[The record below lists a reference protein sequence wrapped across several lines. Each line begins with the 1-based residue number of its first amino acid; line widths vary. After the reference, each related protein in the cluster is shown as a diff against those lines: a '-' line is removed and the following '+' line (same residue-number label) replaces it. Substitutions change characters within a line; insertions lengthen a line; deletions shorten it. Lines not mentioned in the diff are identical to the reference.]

1 MNNTESQTPINSFT
15 LAELIDL
22 AGEQRQGLMRE
33 CITASSDSQMQ
44 VFRFPCRIDAFII
57 GVGTEGETSVSF
69 NLHEFKLKKD
79 SIFIFTPKN
88 VLQVNSQQYFK
99 ADVIAISP
107 DFMRR
112 INIDIKN
119 MMPLFLK
126 FVENPALTLTPEESR
141 SMRGM
146 IAQIERETRGPE
158 THFSFDI
165 VSGLIAATIYKV
177 GDIMYHYL
185 AEHPE
190 GQNNSHNRAEE
201 YFKQFTHLLGEHFRE
216 ERSVGFYARQLCI
229 TPKYL
234 TTLIKRISGQ
244 SVSEWIDNYVI
255 LEAKTL
261 LKYSTMSI
269 QEIAYYLNFPNQSAA
284 TSSATRAC
292 RPRSTR
298 RRTDKGQHPAEH
310 TRRGMS
316 GRGMFDNAY
325 PTVCTPACIRNPGR
339 STAPGFVVAKPRQ
352 KGYPTPKLSAVF
364 FQRRL

>member
-57 GVGTEGETSVSF
+57 GVGTEGETSLSF
-69 NLHEFKLKKD
+69 NLHEFRLKKD
-79 SIFIFTPKN
+79 SMFIFTPKN
-88 VLQVNSQQYFK
+88 ILQVNSQQYFK

-126 FVENPALTLTPEESR
+126 FVENPTLALTPEESR

-269 QEIAYYLNFPNQSAA
+269 QEIAYYLNFPNQSFFGSYFKRN
-284 TSSATRAC
+284 T
-292 RPRSTR
+292 
-298 RRTDKGQHPAEH
+298 
-310 TRRGMS
+310 GMS
-316 GRGMFDNAY
+316 PSQYKAQN
-325 PTVCTPACIRNPGR
+325 
-339 STAPGFVVAKPRQ
+339 
-352 KGYPTPKLSAVF
+352 
-364 FQRRL
+364 

>member
-69 NLHEFKLKKD
+69 NLHEFRLKKD
-79 SIFIFTPKN
+79 SMFIFTPKN
-88 VLQVNSQQYFK
+88 ILQVNSQQYFK

-126 FVENPALTLTPEESR
+126 FVENPTLALTPEESR

-158 THFSFDI
+158 TRFSFDI

-269 QEIAYYLNFPNQSAA
+269 QEIAYYLNFPNQSFFGSYFKRN
-284 TSSATRAC
+284 T
-292 RPRSTR
+292 
-298 RRTDKGQHPAEH
+298 
-310 TRRGMS
+310 GMS
-316 GRGMFDNAY
+316 PSQYKAQN
-325 PTVCTPACIRNPGR
+325 
-339 STAPGFVVAKPRQ
+339 
-352 KGYPTPKLSAVF
+352 
-364 FQRRL
+364 

>member
-1 MNNTESQTPINSFT
+1 MNNTENQTPINSFT

-69 NLHEFKLKKD
+69 NLHEFRLKKD
-79 SIFIFTPKN
+79 SMFIFTPKN
-88 VLQVNSQQYFK
+88 ILQVNSQQYFK

-126 FVENPALTLTPEESR
+126 FVENPTLALTPEESR

-269 QEIAYYLNFPNQSAA
+269 QEIAYYLNFPNQSFFGSYFKRN
-284 TSSATRAC
+284 T
-292 RPRSTR
+292 
-298 RRTDKGQHPAEH
+298 
-310 TRRGMS
+310 GMS
-316 GRGMFDNAY
+316 PSQYKAQN
-325 PTVCTPACIRNPGR
+325 
-339 STAPGFVVAKPRQ
+339 
-352 KGYPTPKLSAVF
+352 
-364 FQRRL
+364 

>member
-1 MNNTESQTPINSFT
+1 MCQTPINSFT

-269 QEIAYYLNFPNQSAA
+269 QEIAYYLNFPNQSFFGSYFKRN
-284 TSSATRAC
+284 T
-292 RPRSTR
+292 
-298 RRTDKGQHPAEH
+298 
-310 TRRGMS
+310 GMS
-316 GRGMFDNAY
+316 PSQYKAQN
-325 PTVCTPACIRNPGR
+325 
-339 STAPGFVVAKPRQ
+339 
-352 KGYPTPKLSAVF
+352 
-364 FQRRL
+364 

>member
-33 CITASSDSQMQ
+33 CITASSASQMQ

-69 NLHEFKLKKD
+69 NLHEFRLKKD
-79 SIFIFTPKN
+79 SMFIFTPKN
-88 VLQVNSQQYFK
+88 ILQVNSQQYFK

-126 FVENPALTLTPEESR
+126 FVENPTLALTPEESR

-269 QEIAYYLNFPNQSAA
+269 QEIAYYLNFPNQSFFGSYFKRN
-284 TSSATRAC
+284 T
-292 RPRSTR
+292 
-298 RRTDKGQHPAEH
+298 
-310 TRRGMS
+310 GMS
-316 GRGMFDNAY
+316 PSQYKAQN
-325 PTVCTPACIRNPGR
+325 
-339 STAPGFVVAKPRQ
+339 
-352 KGYPTPKLSAVF
+352 
-364 FQRRL
+364 

>member
-69 NLHEFKLKKD
+69 NLHEFRLKKD
-79 SIFIFTPKN
+79 SMFIFTPKN
-88 VLQVNSQQYFK
+88 ILQVNSQQYFK

-126 FVENPALTLTPEESR
+126 FVENPTLALTPEESR

-146 IAQIERETRGPE
+146 IAQIERETREPE

-269 QEIAYYLNFPNQSAA
+269 QEIAYYLNFPNQSFFGSYFKRN
-284 TSSATRAC
+284 T
-292 RPRSTR
+292 
-298 RRTDKGQHPAEH
+298 
-310 TRRGMS
+310 GMS
-316 GRGMFDNAY
+316 PSQYKAQN
-325 PTVCTPACIRNPGR
+325 
-339 STAPGFVVAKPRQ
+339 
-352 KGYPTPKLSAVF
+352 
-364 FQRRL
+364 

>member
-15 LAELIDL
+15 LPELIDL

-69 NLHEFKLKKD
+69 NLHEFRLKKD
-79 SIFIFTPKN
+79 SMFIFTPKN
-88 VLQVNSQQYFK
+88 ILQVNSQQYFK

-126 FVENPALTLTPEESR
+126 FVENPTLALTPEESR

-269 QEIAYYLNFPNQSAA
+269 QEIAYYLNFPNQSFFGSYFKRN
-284 TSSATRAC
+284 T
-292 RPRSTR
+292 
-298 RRTDKGQHPAEH
+298 
-310 TRRGMS
+310 GMS
-316 GRGMFDNAY
+316 PSQYKAQN
-325 PTVCTPACIRNPGR
+325 
-339 STAPGFVVAKPRQ
+339 
-352 KGYPTPKLSAVF
+352 
-364 FQRRL
+364 

>member
-69 NLHEFKLKKD
+69 NLHEFRLKKD
-79 SIFIFTPKN
+79 SMFIFTPKN
-88 VLQVNSQQYFK
+88 ILQVNSQQYFK

-119 MMPLFLK
+119 MIPLFLK

-190 GQNNSHNRAEE
+190 EQNNSHNRAEE
-201 YFKQFTHLLGEHFRE
+201 YFKQFTHLLGEHFHE

-269 QEIAYYLNFPNQSAA
+269 QEIAYYLNFPNQSFFGSYFKRN
-284 TSSATRAC
+284 T
-292 RPRSTR
+292 
-298 RRTDKGQHPAEH
+298 
-310 TRRGMS
+310 GMS
-316 GRGMFDNAY
+316 PSQYKAQN
-325 PTVCTPACIRNPGR
+325 
-339 STAPGFVVAKPRQ
+339 
-352 KGYPTPKLSAVF
+352 
-364 FQRRL
+364 

>member
-69 NLHEFKLKKD
+69 NLHEFRLKKD
-79 SIFIFTPKN
+79 SMFIFTPKN
-88 VLQVNSQQYFK
+88 ILQVNSQQYFK

-126 FVENPALTLTPEESR
+126 FVENPTLALTPEESR

-158 THFSFDI
+158 THFSLDI

-269 QEIAYYLNFPNQSAA
+269 QEIAYYLNFPNQSFFGSYFKRN
-284 TSSATRAC
+284 T
-292 RPRSTR
+292 
-298 RRTDKGQHPAEH
+298 
-310 TRRGMS
+310 GMS
-316 GRGMFDNAY
+316 PSQYKAQN
-325 PTVCTPACIRNPGR
+325 
-339 STAPGFVVAKPRQ
+339 
-352 KGYPTPKLSAVF
+352 
-364 FQRRL
+364 

>member
-69 NLHEFKLKKD
+69 NLHEFRLKKD
-79 SIFIFTPKN
+79 SMFIFTPKN
-88 VLQVNSQQYFK
+88 ILQVNSQQYFK

-107 DFMRR
+107 DLMRR

-126 FVENPALTLTPEESR
+126 FVENPTLALTPEESR

-269 QEIAYYLNFPNQSAA
+269 QEIAYYLNFPNQSFFGSYFKRN
-284 TSSATRAC
+284 T
-292 RPRSTR
+292 
-298 RRTDKGQHPAEH
+298 
-310 TRRGMS
+310 GMS
-316 GRGMFDNAY
+316 PSQYKAQN
-325 PTVCTPACIRNPGR
+325 
-339 STAPGFVVAKPRQ
+339 
-352 KGYPTPKLSAVF
+352 
-364 FQRRL
+364 

>member
-1 MNNTESQTPINSFT
+1 MINSFT
-15 LAELIDL
+15 LSQLIEMSGDN
-22 AGEQRQGLMRE
+22 RQGLIRE
-33 CITASSDSQMQ
+33 CFTASSDNRMEI
-44 VFRFPCRIDAFII
+44 FRFPCRIDAFII

-69 NLHEFKLKKD
+69 NLHEFRLKKD
-79 SIFIFTPKN
+79 SMFIFTPKN
-88 VLQVNSQQYFK
+88 ILQVNSQQYFK

-126 FVENPALTLTPEESR
+126 FVENPTLALTPEESR

-269 QEIAYYLNFPNQSAA
+269 QEIAYYLNFPNQSFFGSYFKRN
-284 TSSATRAC
+284 T
-292 RPRSTR
+292 
-298 RRTDKGQHPAEH
+298 
-310 TRRGMS
+310 GMS
-316 GRGMFDNAY
+316 PSQYKAQN
-325 PTVCTPACIRNPGR
+325 
-339 STAPGFVVAKPRQ
+339 
-352 KGYPTPKLSAVF
+352 
-364 FQRRL
+364 

>member
-69 NLHEFKLKKD
+69 NLHEFRLKKD
-79 SIFIFTPKN
+79 SMFIFTPKN
-88 VLQVNSQQYFK
+88 ILQVNSQQYFK

-165 VSGLIAATIYKV
+165 VSVLIAATIYKV

-269 QEIAYYLNFPNQSAA
+269 QEIAYYLNFPNQSFFGSYFKRN
-284 TSSATRAC
+284 T
-292 RPRSTR
+292 
-298 RRTDKGQHPAEH
+298 
-310 TRRGMS
+310 GMS
-316 GRGMFDNAY
+316 PSQYKAQN
-325 PTVCTPACIRNPGR
+325 
-339 STAPGFVVAKPRQ
+339 
-352 KGYPTPKLSAVF
+352 
-364 FQRRL
+364 

>member
-69 NLHEFKLKKD
+69 NLHEFRLKKD
-79 SIFIFTPKN
+79 SMFIFTPKN
-88 VLQVNSQQYFK
+88 ILQVNSQQYFK

-126 FVENPALTLTPEESR
+126 FVENPTLALTPEESR

-165 VSGLIAATIYKV
+165 VSGLIAATTTSRSIPK
-177 GDIMYHYL
+177 GRTIRTT
-185 AEHPE
+185 APKSTSS
-190 GQNNSHNRAEE
+190 NSPTCWAN
-201 YFKQFTHLLGEHFRE
+201 T
-216 ERSVGFYARQLCI
+216 S
-229 TPKYL
+229 
-234 TTLIKRISGQ
+234 
-244 SVSEWIDNYVI
+244 
-255 LEAKTL
+255 AK
-261 LKYSTMSI
+261 
-269 QEIAYYLNFPNQSAA
+269 SAA
-284 TSSATRAC
+284 SGSTPASSASRPNTS
-292 RPRSTR
+292 PRSSSASAGSR
-298 RRTDKGQHPAEH
+298 FR
-310 TRRGMS
+310 S
-316 GRGMFDNAY
+316 G
-325 PTVCTPACIRNPGR
+325 
-339 STAPGFVVAKPRQ
+339 ST
-352 KGYPTPKLSAVF
+352 TM
-364 FQRRL
+364 

>member
-44 VFRFPCRIDAFII
+44 FFRFPCRIDAFII

-69 NLHEFKLKKD
+69 NLHEFRLKKD
-79 SIFIFTPKN
+79 SMFIFTPKN
-88 VLQVNSQQYFK
+88 ILQVNSQQYFK

-126 FVENPALTLTPEESR
+126 FVENPTLALTPEESR

-190 GQNNSHNRAEE
+190 EQNNSHNRAEE

-269 QEIAYYLNFPNQSAA
+269 QEIAYYLNFPNQSFFGSYFKRN
-284 TSSATRAC
+284 T
-292 RPRSTR
+292 
-298 RRTDKGQHPAEH
+298 
-310 TRRGMS
+310 GMS
-316 GRGMFDNAY
+316 PSQYKAQN
-325 PTVCTPACIRNPGR
+325 
-339 STAPGFVVAKPRQ
+339 
-352 KGYPTPKLSAVF
+352 
-364 FQRRL
+364 

>member
-69 NLHEFKLKKD
+69 NLHEFRLKKD
-79 SIFIFTPKN
+79 SMFIFTPKN
-88 VLQVNSQQYFK
+88 ILQVNSQQYFK

-126 FVENPALTLTPEESR
+126 FVENPTLALTPEESR

-201 YFKQFTHLLGEHFRE
+201 YFKQFTHLLGEHFLE

-269 QEIAYYLNFPNQSAA
+269 QEIAYYLNFPNQSFFGSYFKRN
-284 TSSATRAC
+284 T
-292 RPRSTR
+292 
-298 RRTDKGQHPAEH
+298 
-310 TRRGMS
+310 GMS
-316 GRGMFDNAY
+316 PSQYKAQN
-325 PTVCTPACIRNPGR
+325 
-339 STAPGFVVAKPRQ
+339 
-352 KGYPTPKLSAVF
+352 
-364 FQRRL
+364 

>member
-69 NLHEFKLKKD
+69 NLHEFRLKKD
-79 SIFIFTPKN
+79 SMFIFTPKN
-88 VLQVNSQQYFK
+88 ILQVNSQQYFK

-112 INIDIKN
+112 INIYIKN

-269 QEIAYYLNFPNQSAA
+269 QEIAYYLNFPNQSFFGSYFKRN
-284 TSSATRAC
+284 T
-292 RPRSTR
+292 
-298 RRTDKGQHPAEH
+298 
-310 TRRGMS
+310 GMS
-316 GRGMFDNAY
+316 PSQYKAQN
-325 PTVCTPACIRNPGR
+325 
-339 STAPGFVVAKPRQ
+339 
-352 KGYPTPKLSAVF
+352 
-364 FQRRL
+364 

>member
-69 NLHEFKLKKD
+69 NLHEFRLKKD
-79 SIFIFTPKN
+79 SMFIFTPKN
-88 VLQVNSQQYFK
+88 ILQVNSQQYFK

-126 FVENPALTLTPEESR
+126 FVENPTLALTPEESR

-177 GDIMYHYL
+177 GDIMYHF

-269 QEIAYYLNFPNQSAA
+269 QEIAYYLNFPNQSFFGSYFKRN
-284 TSSATRAC
+284 T
-292 RPRSTR
+292 
-298 RRTDKGQHPAEH
+298 
-310 TRRGMS
+310 GMS
-316 GRGMFDNAY
+316 PSQYKAQN
-325 PTVCTPACIRNPGR
+325 
-339 STAPGFVVAKPRQ
+339 
-352 KGYPTPKLSAVF
+352 
-364 FQRRL
+364 